1 MKKLK
6 ALAAILVCLGMPA
19 LALVPDQDD
28 WTVVTM
34 APDGSWGSATEPSV
48 GQAWDSSA

>member
-34 APDGSWGSATEPSV
+34 APDGSWGSATKPSL